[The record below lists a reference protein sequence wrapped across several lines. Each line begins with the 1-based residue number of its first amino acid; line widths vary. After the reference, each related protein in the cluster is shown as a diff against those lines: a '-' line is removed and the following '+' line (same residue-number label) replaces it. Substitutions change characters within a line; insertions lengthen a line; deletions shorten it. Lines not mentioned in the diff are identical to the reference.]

1 MTDYSPLFS
10 PIRIGTMELR
20 NRLVMSPME
29 NSFGTQDGR
38 PTERSIQ
45 YFEARA
51 KGGVGLI
58 TLGASSIDE
67 KHKEV
72 PASLHFASDSVIS
85 DHRALVDAVHAHGA
99 KIQPQI
105 AHAGP
110 DGLGPEM
117 HQVEALGPSG
127 VQSYLTGT
135 TSKAIT

>member
-1 MTDYSPLFS
+1 MTDYTALFS
-10 PIRIGTMELR
+10 PIRIGTMKLR

-58 TLGASSIDE
+58 TLGASAIDE

-72 PASLHFASDSVIS
+72 C
-85 DHRALVDAVHAHGA
+85 
-99 KIQPQI
+99 
-105 AHAGP
+105 
-110 DGLGPEM
+110 
-117 HQVEALGPSG
+117 
-127 VQSYLTGT
+127 
-135 TSKAIT
+135 